1 LAIGAIIDANTGRL
15 DRAESRA
22 DEALGLFEQI
32 GDLKGVAEVVDARAT
47 RFLVQGR
54 LREAVA
60 TFGRAAGLFQESGQ
74 LLQLGTTQ
82 AMRAF
87 TLVLTGRADE
97 ALLQAESV
105 VELARILG
113 CIEAEGFALTMRG
126 FALAAL
132 GKPEEA
138 TLQLEDTLVLARQFG
153 HREYTLATLLFLSIA
168 QQATGHLQDAEANLR
183 EALQLSERLP
193 LFSPWVSARLAS
205 VLIAQ
210 GALSAAESFLADPLP
225 GTVMD
230 FEARLARAEL
240 AIARGDPDAKETA
253 AEALVLAEAAGHLFS
268 AGRLRQLLGRPQ
280 PASLPELV
288 PPLG

>member
-1 LAIGAIIDANTGRL
+1 VGAIIDVNTGRL
-15 DRAESRA
+15 DRAESRS

-32 GDLKGVAEVVDARAT
+32 GDARGVAGVVDGRAT
-47 RFLVQGR
+47 RLLVQGR
-54 LREAVA
+54 LREALV
-60 TFGRAAGLFQESGQ
+60 TFSCAAGLFQDSGQ
-74 LLQLGTTQ
+74 LLQLGTTR

-97 ALLQAESV
+97 ALAQAERM
-105 VELARILG
+105 VELARMLG
-113 CIEAEGFALTMRG
+113 CIDGEGFALTMRG

-138 TLQLEDTLVLARQFG
+138 TLQLEETLVLARQFG

-168 QQATGHLQDAEANLR
+168 QQATGQLRCAEANLR
-183 EALQLSERLP
+183 EALQLAERLP
-193 LFSPWVSARLAS
+193 LFAPWVSARLAS

-210 GALSAAESFLADPLP
+210 GALSAAESFVAHPLP

-240 AIARGDPDAKETA
+240 AMARGDPDAMATA
-253 AEALVLAEAAGHLFS
+253 VQALALAEEAGHLFS

-280 PASLPELV
+280 LTSLPELV